1 MPDFTLGKIYIIKSP
16 NTEQVYI
23 GSTAQKL
30 LSTRMAKHRWTAENI
45 GNCSSKIV
53 IDAGGAYIELI
64 EKYGCADKTELNR
77 REGQVAATYPTRS
90 NKQMAGRTKKE
101 SNAINNNLPKVKAAK
116 KAHSQTPEAKAVAK
130 AYASNREVMD
140 KLNAA
145 KRAKT
150 AKKREDALFAAIMI
164 TDGNQ
169 NI

>member
-1 MPDFTLGKIYIIKSP
+1 MPDFTLGKIYVIKSP
-16 NTEQVYI
+16 HTEQVYI
-23 GSTAQKL
+23 GSTTAKL
-30 LSTRMAKHRWTAENI
+30 LCSRMCQHRYVAKNI

-64 EKYGCADKTELNR
+64 EKFPCADKTELNR

-101 SNAINNNLPKVKAAK
+101 SNAINNNLPKVKAYK
-116 KAHSQTPEAKAVAK
+116 STRQYK
-130 AYASNREVMD
+130 D

-150 AKKREDALFAAIMI
+150 AKKREDDIFAAIMI